1 MATKKEPF
9 VKFFNLSIILV
20 LSIAIN
26 ISSADAQQH
35 KPGEY
40 DVKAAFIYNFLKFI
54 DWPDGAF
61 VDEQNSMSICVL
73 GKSPFGSALDF
84 VREEKINNRK
94 IIVKHYNNIHDLGR
108 CHILFISRSEGEGL
122 TQILENLKGLNILT
136 ISDNKGFAQQGV
148 VINFYIEEDKVRFEI
163 NQDAANRSGLKISS
177 KLLSLA
183 KIVRGAG
190 R

>member
-9 VKFFNLSIILV
+9 VKFLNLSIILV

-26 ISSADAQQH
+26 VSSADAQQH

-40 DVKAAFIYNFLKFI
+40 DVKAAFIYNFMKFI
-54 DWPDGAF
+54 EWPDRAF
-61 VDEQNSMSICVL
+61 VDKHDSMNICVL

-94 IIVKHYNNIHDLGR
+94 IIVKHYNNIHDMER
-108 CHILFISRSEGEGL
+108 CHILFISRSEEEGL

-136 ISDNKGFAQQGV
+136 ISDTKGFAQQGV
-148 VINFYIEEDKVRFEI
+148 IINFYIEENKVQFEI
-163 NQDAANRSGLKISS
+163 NQDAAKRSGLKVSS

-183 KIVRGAG
+183 EIVRDAG